1 MNDEAAA
8 KFVLLD
14 FELLA
19 LLALALGVGAYAI
32 LRPRRMQWMAPAGAA
47 DFDFFDLILMFF
59 PALLFL
65 LNPVIEAWVSM
76 RAATEGAEA
85 AVADKTK
92 GGIGAILTNLGY
104 FLFVGVMTYGLLEW
118 VRNRRV
124 SELFGLNRLR
134 LAPILLY
141 SILGGVFSVWI
152 CGVVIGD
159 FTSRYLEG
167 IFGKLELQ
175 EPVRLLRESN
185 SPVYLGLSIF
195 LACGV
200 APLVEE
206 MLFRGYIYG
215 TVRRLT
221 HPIFAILV
229 VGAIFAVVHGNLP
242 ALLPLWI
249 FSILLCLAYEWSGS
263 LWVSIGM
270 HAFFNATNIVMM
282 MIPLPGD

>member
-65 LNPVIEAWVSM
+65 LNPIVEAWVAM

-124 SELFGLNRLR
+124 PELFGLSRLR

-152 CGVVIGD
+152 CGVVIED

-229 VGAIFAVVHGNLP
+229 VGAIFAVVHSNLP
-242 ALLPLWI
+242 ALLPLWT

-263 LWVSIGM
+263 LWVPIGI
-270 HAFFNATNIVMM
+270 HAFFNAANIVMM
-282 MIPLPGD
+282 MNPLPGD

>member
-19 LLALALGVGAYAI
+19 LLALALGVGTYAI
-32 LRPRRMQWMAPAGAA
+32 LRPRRMQWMAPTGAA

-65 LNPVIEAWVSM
+65 LNPIVEAWVAM

-85 AVADKTK
+85 AGADKTE

-124 SELFGLNRLR
+124 SELFGLSRLR

-152 CGVVIGD
+152 CGMVIGD

-175 EPVRLLRESN
+175 EPVRLLREST